1 MAGITIPPLDEG
13 AMELL
18 RKRAE
23 RHGHTVED
31 EVRDIVTDAL
41 NIEEPNLAT
50 AIRRIFEP
58 LGGIELPEIPRE
70 PMRDLPTFE

>member
-1 MAGITIPPLDEG
+1 
-13 AMELL
+13 MELL

-41 NIEEPNLAT
+41 KTEEPNLAA

-58 LGGIELPEIPRE
+58 LGGVELPEISRE
-70 PMRDLPTFE
+70 PIRDLPTFE